1 MMNDILDDILY
12 EDKEMILL
20 HKPGGIAVQTARLGQ
35 KDLVSMLKNYRAGK
49 NEDPYIGVVHRL
61 DQPVEGVIL
70 FAKTK
75 EAAASF
81 SRQFQ
86 SHQTDKCYCALVCC
100 NKERPFATGEK
111 AVLTDYLIKDPKSN
125 TSKVVKQ
132 GSPGAKKAVLD
143 YRVLQTAGSLA
154 ELLIRLETGRHH
166 QIRVQLAHAG
176 MPLAGDVKYAGEDS
190 MALTERYTGVRQAY
204 QNLPLCSVKICFFHP
219 KTGEKMEFETKP
231 KHKLFQLLYE

>member
-1 MMNDILDDILY
+1 MNDILDDILY

-86 SHQTDKCYCALVCC
+86 SHQTDKCYCGFDGLS
-100 NKERPFATGEK
+100 
-111 AVLTDYLIKDPKSN
+111 D
-125 TSKVVKQ
+125 Q
-132 GSPGAKKAVLD
+132 GS
-143 YRVLQTAGSLA
+143 
-154 ELLIRLETGRHH
+154 
-166 QIRVQLAHAG
+166 
-176 MPLAGDVKYAGEDS
+176 
-190 MALTERYTGVRQAY
+190 
-204 QNLPLCSVKICFFHP
+204 KIEYFQSG
-219 KTGEKMEFETKP
+219 KTGQSWREKSGT
-231 KHKLFQLLYE
+231 